1 MKISMKKLFLIPLML
16 FVALCLTPAC
26 SDDNPVT
33 DEALLTKFISVST
46 LALGESTVK
55 ALADNLLKL
64 DDLDDAYEAIV
75 PYLSVKPATIRLF
88 NV

>member
-1 MKISMKKLFLIPLML
+1 MEVVLKDGRKGSEKVNVPLGS
-16 FVALCLTPAC
+16 P
-26 SDDNPVT
+26 DNPVT
-33 DEALLTKFISVST
+33 DEALLTKFISVSS